1 MASRLG
7 VGDDRRRALW
17 VSVYRKGAIMK
28 PATESPINP
37 DTILV
42 TARGHERLCRELQ
55 QMRLER
61 RQEIA
66 EQLRT
71 ARGDGT
77 LEDNPAL
84 LTLLGERA
92 HLERR
97 IAEVE
102 AHLARAQ
109 IVAPTAEA
117 VVQIGCRVH
126 LRDTA
131 SGDNSVY
138 EVVGSVE
145 GDITAGRLS
154 VDSPIGKAILGAPVG
169 EIVPGEAPG
178 GSFTIEI
185 IAVD

>member
-1 MASRLG
+1 
-7 VGDDRRRALW
+7 
-17 VSVYRKGAIMK
+17 MK
-28 PATESPINP
+28 PATESNP
-37 DTILV
+37 DTLLV
-42 TARGHERLCRELQ
+42 TARGHERLCQELQ

-61 RQEIA
+61 HQEIA

-84 LTLLGERA
+84 LALLGERA

-102 AHLARAQ
+102 AHLARAR

-169 EIVPGEAPG
+169 EIVPGQAPG

-185 IAVD
+185 VAVDQ